1 MLGRIRSMEVLPLVY
16 RKYGNLI
23 WLDMEMSGL
32 DPGTCVPL
40 EVATIIT
47 DSQLNVLAEG
57 PNIVIHQPD
66 SVLDAMDEWNTSHH
80 GASGLTKAVQESTV
94 SCEEAE
100 SLTLTF
106 LEAWTT
112 AGRSPICGNSIG
124 QDVRFIRRYMPRI
137 DNHLHYRVVDIS
149 SIKELVGRWYGIE
162 PPPKKEAH
170 RALDD
175 IRESIAE
182 LRFYRQ
188 TIFAEQPRT

>member
-1 MLGRIRSMEVLPLVY
+1 MAY

-32 DPGTCVPL
+32 DPETCVPL

-47 DSQLNVLAEG
+47 DSKLEILAEG

-66 SVLDAMDEWNTSHH
+66 SVLEAMDEWNTTHH
-80 GASGLTKAVQESTV
+80 GQSGLTRAVQESTI
-94 SCEEAE
+94 SCAEAE
-100 SLTLTF
+100 AQTLAF
-106 LEAWTT
+106 LEKWTQPN
-112 AGRSPICGNSIG
+112 RSPVCGNSIG
-124 QDVRFIRRYMPRI
+124 QDVRFLRRYMPRI
-137 DNHLHYRVVDIS
+137 ATHLHYRVVDIS
-149 SIKELVGRWYGIE
+149 SIKELVGRWYGVE

-182 LRFYRQ
+182 LRYYRQ
-188 TIFAEQPRT
+188 TIFVDRPRT

>member
-1 MLGRIRSMEVLPLVY
+1 MGY

-32 DPGTCVPL
+32 DPETCVPI

-47 DSQLNVLAEG
+47 DSQLNILAEG

-80 GASGLTKAVQESTV
+80 GASGLTQAVKDSTT

-100 SLTLTF
+100 SQTLAF
-106 LEAWTT
+106 LEEWTSP
-112 AGRSPICGNSIG
+112 GKSPICGNSIG

-137 DNHLHYRVVDIS
+137 STHLHYRVVDIS

-170 RALDD
+170 RALGD

-182 LRFYRQ
+182 LRYYQQ
-188 TIFAEQPRT
+188 TVFVEKPRTS

>member
-1 MLGRIRSMEVLPLVY
+1 LAF

-32 DPGTCVPL
+32 DPEICVPI

-47 DSQLNVLAEG
+47 DSQLNVLDEG

-66 SVLDAMDEWNTSHH
+66 SVLEAMDEWNTSHH
-80 GASGLTKAVQESTV
+80 GASGLTKAVQESTI

-100 SLTLTF
+100 SQTLAF
-106 LEAWTT
+106 LEKWTQ

-124 QDVRFIRRYMPRI
+124 QDVRFLRRYMPKI
-137 DNHLHYRVVDIS
+137 ASHIHYRVVDIS
-149 SIKELVGRWYGIE
+149 SIKEIVGRWYGLE

-182 LRFYRQ
+182 LMYYRQ
-188 TIFAEQPRT
+188 TIFVEKPRS